1 MSTDKENNRLK
12 IAIGTLFINV
22 VILITPFTSHAADPS
37 RLVFEFS
44 NTHQNTG
51 ISGFNAKSETIK
63 EPGEDA
69 FLYGIEFDE
78 VGDKPC
84 FILAHWW
91 RNASDDVQKDFTTKF
106 NICKKTVTGDQSLI
120 FSNGASEQK
129 AVSAIQVCSN
139 NKNNHRIKG
148 VKLFGSFVDRN
159 SDGKVT
165 DITAPALTFQRPN
178 CHEPFKAK
186 RACNDGNVA
195 IGLVIEHTD
204 DEITGLGLKCA
215 DPVIKPVKLA
225 DNLVNTY
232 AAMEADIR
240 VLTNKK
246 SGTTKTL
253 TLAEAINEHQV
264 AGATVVIIDNGKIA
278 LARHYGMRDKTK
290 NLLTNSETFY
300 TSASISKMIAGF
312 AMASAARMPHGPKL
326 ERKVGKTAAANPGSL
341 LDKWVNKQFKNNE
354 SDFPDEI
361 SVRRLMGHSAGL
373 DTWGIGTSKKDS
385 KTDMK
390 SILLGKIGR
399 KGVKP
404 RKAPG
409 VDWCYS
415 GGGITVAEAMLEV
428 HSERSAREFLNHEIL
443 EPYNMTKS
451 TADEA
456 TDSMTN
462 LARGCSRGNC
472 NSKLGHS
479 EVKFAGGLLV
489 HPQDYARLLTYIVN
503 DGKDDSGNQII
514 PLQDIQAVLTPTY
527 FKRSSKKLCAASKP
541 TCTGNEVCIN
551 NNCIEPMRAN
561 CPSKDA
567 DFKTWYG
574 MGVKLSMNDP
584 FGLEGLPRVLEHGGK
599 NDDDNVATH
608 FEISRDNKNGIVIMI
623 NGEYEWQNDD
633 GVSRGAGALSSDI
646 ESAYDQNF
654 GKL

>member
-1 MSTDKENNRLK
+1 MSTDKPEGRLSK
-12 IAIGTLFINV
+12 VIAALFVYIIFVLTPIIG
-22 VILITPFTSHAADPS
+22 HAADPS
-37 RLVFEFS
+37 RPVFEFS
-44 NTHQNTG
+44 NTHHQTG
-51 ISGFNAKSETIK
+51 ISGFSAESETIR
-63 EPGEDA
+63 EPGNDA

-91 RNASDDVQKDFTTKF
+91 RNTRDDTKNDFTTKF
-106 NICKKTVTGDQSLI
+106 DICKKTVTGDQSLI

-129 AVSAIQVCSN
+129 AVSAIQACNN
-139 NKNNHRIKG
+139 NKNNHRMKG

-159 SDGKVT
+159 GDGKVT
-165 DITAPALTFQRPN
+165 DISAPALSFQRPN

-186 RACNDGNVA
+186 RSCDDGSVA

-215 DPVIKPVKLA
+215 KPVIKPVKLT
-225 DNLVNTY
+225 DNIVNTY
-232 AAMEADIR
+232 SAMEADIR
-240 VLTNKK
+240 VQTSKN
-246 SGTTKTL
+246 GNTKTL

-278 LARHYGMRDKTK
+278 LTRHYGMRDKTK
-290 NLLTNSETFY
+290 NLPTNGDTFY

-312 AMASAARMPHGPKL
+312 AMAKAARMSHGPKL
-326 ERKVGKTAAANPGSL
+326 GRKVSKTAATNPDSL
-341 LDKWVNKQFKNNE
+341 VGKWVNKQFKKDE

-373 DTWGIGTSKKDS
+373 DTWGIGTYKKDN

-390 SILLGKIGR
+390 TILLGDIFH

-409 VDWCYS
+409 IDWCYS
-415 GGGITVAEAMLEV
+415 GGGITVAEAMLET
-428 HSERSAREFLNHEIL
+428 HSGRSAREFLNNEIL
-443 EPYNMTKS
+443 EPYNMKES
-451 TADEA
+451 TANDA
-456 TDSMTN
+456 DDSMTN

-472 NSKLGHS
+472 NSKPGHS

-489 HPQDYARLLTYIVN
+489 HPEDYARLLTYIAN
-503 DGKDDSGNQII
+503 DGKDTSGNQII
-514 PLQDIQAVLTPTY
+514 PVQDVQAILTPTY

-551 NNCIEPMRAN
+551 RKCIEPMRAT

-567 DFKTWYG
+567 DFGTWYG

-584 FGLEGLPRVLEHGGK
+584 FGPEGLPRVLEHGGA
-599 NDDDNVATH
+599 NDYDDVATH
-608 FEISRDNKNGIVIMI
+608 FEISRDNKNGIVIMV
-623 NGEYEWQNDD
+623 NGEFEWENN
-633 GVSRGAGALSSDI
+633 SGATLGANALSTDI
-646 ESAYDQNF
+646 ESAYDRNF
-654 GKL
+654 GKI